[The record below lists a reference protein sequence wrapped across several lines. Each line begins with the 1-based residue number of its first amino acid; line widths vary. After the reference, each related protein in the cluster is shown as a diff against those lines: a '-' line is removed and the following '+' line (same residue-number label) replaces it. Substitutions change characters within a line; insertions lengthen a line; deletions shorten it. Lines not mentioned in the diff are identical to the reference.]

1 MNACK
6 HMKKNLSFSL
16 LVGLGALLTS
26 CTSPSD
32 SMNATADTVER
43 TSKEA
48 PKNHDKAV
56 KVPAKHS
63 EHYAMPASTTSHPLV
78 RTWRR
83 PAGQNVEFALQT
95 GMRQYR
101 RGGETIS
108 LLPVAEWGSAE
119 YYADIEK
126 LIQDAELVVV
136 LGPFQGVYTFIPKIA
151 SRFGTK
157 SALCLSLFS
166 EPKDEKPRGARR
178 RILDG
183 LAESGQDVPHV
194 TRTVNGHTIVFVP
207 QINALGR
214 GLVYKRWGGFSHW
227 LSLTWQSMRFGTP
240 SASELAEGQIM
251 SWLVTNA
258 TQRAFDI
265 SRQDCGKIKEIV
277 NAIEQQNAAAIGA
290 VSGSSQRNN
299 TLFIIG
305 TRPFWGSKSQVDSLD
320 DMLKRQL
327 QAKPSGIVWNDALV
341 ARLEQE
347 NEHIVIEIMAHIESD
362 DYNSAPIQKKYWGY

>member
-26 CTSPSD
+26 CTSPAD
-32 SMNATADTVER
+32 SMNATAVAT
-43 TSKEA
+43 TSKNQDNAFKA
-48 PKNHDKAV
+48 PS
-56 KVPAKHS
+56 KHS

-108 LLPVAEWGSAE
+108 LLTVAELGSTE

-136 LGPFQGVYTFIPKIA
+136 LGPFQGVYTILPKFA
-151 SRFGTK
+151 SIFGTK

-183 LAESGQDVPHV
+183 LAESGPDVDHV
-194 TRTVNGHTIVFVP
+194 TRTVNGHTMVFVP
-207 QINALGR
+207 QINPIGR
-214 GLVYKRWGGFSHW
+214 GLVYKRWGGFSNW
-227 LSLTWQSMRFGTP
+227 LSLKWLSMRFGTP
-240 SASELAEGQIM
+240 SAPELQEYQIARWSFSYGMMRMSDIM
-251 SWLVTNA
+251 S
-258 TQRAFDI
+258 QYY
-265 SRQDCGKIKEIV
+265 GKDKRIV

-290 VSGSSQRNN
+290 VSGSSQRKN
-299 TLFIIG
+299 TLIIIG
-305 TRPFWGSKSQVDSLD
+305 TNLIFGSKSQVDSLD
-320 DMLKRQL
+320 DMLKKQL
-327 QAKPSGIVWNDALV
+327 RAKPSGMVWNDALV
-341 ARLEQE
+341 VRLEKE
-347 NEHIVIEIMAHIESD
+347 DEPDFREIMEDIQAD
-362 DYNSAPIQKKYWGY
+362 DFSLASKQEKYWGY

>member
-1 MNACK
+1 
-6 HMKKNLSFSL
+6 MKKILSFSL

-26 CTSPSD
+26 CTSPAD
-32 SMNATADTVER
+32 SMNATAATNK
-43 TSKEA
+43 S
-48 PKNHDKAV
+48 KNHDNAV
-56 KVPAKHS
+56 KVPSKHS
-63 EHYAMPASTTSHPLV
+63 EHYALPASTTSHPLL
-78 RTWRR
+78 RQWRR

-108 LLPVAEWGSAE
+108 LLRVAELGSAE

-136 LGPFQGVYTFIPKIA
+136 LGPFQGVYTILPKFA
-151 SRFGTK
+151 SILGTK

-194 TRTVNGHTIVFVP
+194 TRTVNEHTMVFVP
-207 QINALGR
+207 QINPVGR
-214 GLVYKRWGGFSHW
+214 GLVYKRWGGFSSW
-227 LSLTWQSMRFGTP
+227 LWLTWQSMRFGTP
-240 SASELAEGQIM
+240 SASELEELQIARWCV
-251 SWLVTNA
+251 SNGITS
-258 TQRAFDI
+258 AFDI
-265 SRQDCGKIKEIV
+265 NRQDFGKDKRIV

-290 VSGSSQRNN
+290 VSGSSQRKN
-299 TLFIIG
+299 TLIIIG
-305 TRPFWGSKSQVDSLD
+305 TNLTFGSKSQVDSLD

-341 ARLEQE
+341 VRLEKE
-347 NEHIVIEIMAHIESD
+347 TESVFRELTEEFI
-362 DYNSAPIQKKYWGY
+362 PIYIN